1 MTRVRPPSFLP
12 AFCVAEERQRKIG
25 TFDPSKTSTDF
36 LSNSQG
42 SLRNPIAK
50 HFHELTLSAINSLV
64 GTKNLSKHATSD
76 IKSSITPSA
85 RKSLLK
91 IQCIDSPKMRPSLKH
106 YSPFSQLH
114 IDSVINFYPTISCK
128 KQLQPLFPYVQLRF
142 SPKIFPFFKVF
153 PCASIR
159 CASLARKP
167 FLGIKRTRPHALC
180 SAICPWPAR
189 RKSSTKTVLTFEC

>member
-1 MTRVRPPSFLP
+1 M
-12 AFCVAEERQRKIG
+12 K
-25 TFDPSKTSTDF
+25 
-36 LSNSQG
+36 
-42 SLRNPIAK
+42 
-50 HFHELTLSAINSLV
+50 LV
-64 GTKNLSKHATSD
+64 GAKNLSKHATSD
-76 IKSSITPSA
+76 IKSSIAHSA

-91 IQCIDSPKMRPSLKH
+91 IQCSLASTLIHPKCVPLKH
-106 YSPFSQLH
+106 YSPFSQRH

-128 KQLQPLFPYVQLRF
+128 KQMQPLFPYVQLRF
-142 SPKIFPFFKVF
+142 SPKNFPFFKVF